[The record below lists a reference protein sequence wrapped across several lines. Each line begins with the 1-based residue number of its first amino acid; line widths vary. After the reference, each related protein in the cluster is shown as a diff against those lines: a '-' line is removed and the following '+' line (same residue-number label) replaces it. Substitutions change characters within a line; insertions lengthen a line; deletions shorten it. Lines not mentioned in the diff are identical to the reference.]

1 MVVAVPNAR
10 REKNGPPLQ
19 TKAGHIGV
27 ISTQQKCVWSEL
39 KREFWITLYEAVFQL
54 KRVSTQYLRALL
66 SIFHSQCLCWLYSML
81 IDWIAGGCPWRLPCC
96 SASQG
101 RTDKTAVMTSWGRK
115 QLVAEQVIGHL
126 VFACHLDISSPHRI
140 SQQVSR
146 SLKVL
151 QQHCLV

>member
-1 MVVAVPNAR
+1 MQE
-10 REKNGPPLQ
+10 EKKMDPHYRQRLGTL
-19 TKAGHIGV
+19 
-27 ISTQQKCVWSEL
+27 EL
-39 KREFWITLYEAVFQL
+39 F
-54 KRVSTQYLRALL
+54 LL
-66 SIFHSQCLCWLYSML
+66 SRNVSEVNLRGNSESLCMKQYFSWKECLLNTLEHCLVSILHSQCLCWLYSML
-81 IDWIAGGCPWRLPCC
+81 IDWIAGGCPWRLPCR